1 MTLIGSPLGS
11 AESELEAESE
21 SELEA
26 ESESELE
33 AESEVEAELESELSL
48 ESSSPQLAAMSAM
61 NASTA
66 SRRRATFLLA
76 LLEPVMKSPVCFLF
90 VEGVAH
96 ALRSRIVSAD
106 QPASQS
112 EP

>member
-11 AESELEAESE
+11 AEAELESELEAESE

-26 ESESELE
+26 EAESEL
-33 AESEVEAELESELSL
+33 EAELESELSL

-66 SRRRATFLLA
+66 SSRRATFLLA

-90 VEGVAH
+90 VEAWPTPSVRG
-96 ALRSRIVSAD
+96 S
-106 QPASQS
+106 
-112 EP
+112 

>member
-11 AESELEAESE
+11 AEAELESELEPESE

-26 ESESELE
+26 E
-33 AESEVEAELESELSL
+33 AESELESELPL

-66 SRRRATFLLA
+66 SSRRATFLLA

-90 VEGVAH
+90 VEAWPTPSVRG
-96 ALRSRIVSAD
+96 S
-106 QPASQS
+106 
-112 EP
+112 